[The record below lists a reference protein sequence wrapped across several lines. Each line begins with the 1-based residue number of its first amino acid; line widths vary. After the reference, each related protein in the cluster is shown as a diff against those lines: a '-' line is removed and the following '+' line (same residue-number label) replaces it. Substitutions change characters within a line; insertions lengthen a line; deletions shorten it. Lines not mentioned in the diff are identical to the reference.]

1 MDIRCVHGDIHCY
14 PGVPVEI
21 RHGGKKHSVKAVV
34 SSRLVHPLLSTDW
47 PGFHKLVGQCVGVY
61 S

>member
-1 MDIRCVHGDIHCY
+1 MGIFTATLGCQWKLDM
-14 PGVPVEI
+14 
-21 RHGGKKHSVKAVV
+21 GGKKHSVKAVV